1 MRDLPATLAKKAKL
15 GSSALSKLTSCFSLI
30 YLLLSWEAVAQEQTV
45 LFDFGRHNGRD
56 GSVVS
61 TTPLLLFYASD
72 WAGPNN
78 TWYSRTG
85 TENLF
90 YDTFGGSAPQKGSST
105 IAGVAVDTAVFDG
118 NDFLTSTFVTGR
130 PWAGLKQFSLSL
142 VFKSNSPGPQTQT
155 NIDAFYNQRG
165 ILGFELGGGGSG
177 EFAIGLYNDGSPS
190 GAVAA
195 STGLGIGDNG
205 SSAGNINDNN
215 WHTLTMVVKDEGS
228 GFFSQSVYVDGSLLN
243 SSSLLQY
250 GTVGI
255 LADASFSLGSIRG
268 SASTEKFVGEVAALR
283 FDDTP
288 LAASDVTTLHN
299 TYLGI
304 RPTPTFADSYRGKEM
319 LGIAPNGLTY
329 LANYAFGGSD
339 TSEPKLPVQDTSDS
353 NQLALVAY
361 VRTGDVSVGGQDAP
375 SLDFSSASTT
385 SYVVINPSDAPTGME
400 KRRYSVDINGNRRFL
415 RLIITKQ

>member
-1 MRDLPATLAKKAKL
+1 MTKKIPFWPPPRWLEVVGK
-15 GSSALSKLTSCFSLI
+15 SLI
-30 YLLLSWEAVAQEQTV
+30 KLFCFLAIFSIQTQAAVVFEY
-45 LFDFGRHNGRD
+45 
-56 GSVVS
+56 
-61 TTPLLLFYASD
+61 YASD

-78 TWYSRTG
+78 SWNSRTG
-85 TENLF
+85 GQSLF
-90 YDTFGGSAPQKGSST
+90 YDTFNGSAPQKGSST
-105 IAGVAVDTAVFDG
+105 IAGVPVVTAVFDG
-118 NDFLTSTFVTGR
+118 NDFLTSSFVTGR

-142 VFKSNSPGPQTQT
+142 VFKSNAPGAQTQT
-155 NIDAFYNQRG
+155 DINAFWNQRG
-165 ILGFELGGGGSG
+165 ILGFELGGSGQG
-177 EFAIGLYNDGSPS
+177 EFAIGLYNNGSPN

-205 SSAGNINDNN
+205 ASAGNINDNN
-215 WHTLTMVVKDEGS
+215 WHTLTMVVKDETG
-228 GFFSQSVYVDGSLLN
+228 GFFSQTVYVDGIQIS
-243 SSSLLQY
+243 SSSLLEY
-250 GTVGI
+250 GTLGA
-255 LADASFSLGSIRG
+255 LADASFSLGAIRDG
-268 SASTEKFVGEVAALR
+268 SAEKFVGEVAALR

-288 LAASDVTTLHN
+288 LAASDVTTLHS

-304 RPTPTFADSYRGKEM
+304 RPTPTFAGSYQGKEM

-385 SYVVINPSDAPTGME
+385 SYVVINPSDAPAGME

>member
-1 MRDLPATLAKKAKL
+1 MTKKIPSWPPPRWLEVAGK
-15 GSSALSKLTSCFSLI
+15 SLI
-30 YLLLSWEAVAQEQTV
+30 KLFCFLAIFSIQTQAAVVFEY
-45 LFDFGRHNGRD
+45 
-56 GSVVS
+56 
-61 TTPLLLFYASD
+61 YASD

-78 TWYSRTG
+78 SWNSRTG
-85 TENLF
+85 GQTLF
-90 YDTFGGSAPQKGSST
+90 YDQFEGSAPQKGSST

-130 PWAGLKQFSLSL
+130 PWAGLNQFSLSL

-155 NIDAFYNQRG
+155 NIDAFWNQRG
-165 ILGFELGGGGSG
+165 ILGFELGGGGQG
-177 EFAIGLYNDGSPS
+177 EFAIGLYNDGSPN

-195 STGLGIGDNG
+195 STGLGAGDKG
-205 SSAGNINDNN
+205 TSAGNINDNN
-215 WHTLTMVVKDEGS
+215 WHTLTMVVKDETG
-228 GFFSQSVYVDGSLLN
+228 GFFSQTVYVDGSQVG
-243 SSSLLQY
+243 SSSVLEY
-250 GTVGI
+250 GTPGA
-255 LADASFSLGSIRG
+255 LADESFSLGSIRG

-288 LAASDVTTLHN
+288 LAALDVTTLHN

-304 RPTPTFADSYRGKEM
+304 RPTPTFAGSYQGKEM

-385 SYVVINPSDAPTGME
+385 SYVVINPSDAPAGME
-400 KRRYSVDINGNRRFL
+400 KRRYSVDINGNRGFL

>member
-1 MRDLPATLAKKAKL
+1 M
-15 GSSALSKLTSCFSLI
+15 
-30 YLLLSWEAVAQEQTV
+30 
-45 LFDFGRHNGRD
+45 
-56 GSVVS
+56 
-61 TTPLLLFYASD
+61 
-72 WAGPNN
+72 
-78 TWYSRTG
+78 
-85 TENLF
+85 
-90 YDTFGGSAPQKGSST
+90 
-105 IAGVAVDTAVFDG
+105 
-118 NDFLTSTFVTGR
+118 
-130 PWAGLKQFSLSL
+130 
-142 VFKSNSPGPQTQT
+142 
-155 NIDAFYNQRG
+155 
-165 ILGFELGGGGSG
+165 
-177 EFAIGLYNDGSPS
+177 
-190 GAVAA
+190 AA

-228 GFFSQSVYVDGSLLN
+228 GFFSQTVYVDGSEVNSALLA
-243 SSSLLQY
+243 Y
-250 GTVGI
+250 GASPGGI
-255 LADASFSLGSIRG
+255 LADASFALGSIRG

-304 RPTPTFADSYRGKEM
+304 RPTPTFADSYQGKEM

>member
-1 MRDLPATLAKKAKL
+1 MTKKIPFWPPPRWLEVAGK
-15 GSSALSKLTSCFSLI
+15 SLI
-30 YLLLSWEAVAQEQTV
+30 KLFCFLVIFSIQTQAAVVFEY
-45 LFDFGRHNGRD
+45 
-56 GSVVS
+56 
-61 TTPLLLFYASD
+61 YASD

-78 TWYSRTG
+78 SWNSRTG
-85 TENLF
+85 NQYLF
-90 YDTFGGSAPQKGSST
+90 YDTFNGSAPQKGSST
-105 IAGVAVDTAVFDG
+105 IAGVPVVTAVFDG
-118 NDFLTSTFVTGR
+118 NDFLTSPFDLAR
-130 PWAGLKQFSLSL
+130 PWAGLNQFSLSL

-155 NIDAFYNQRG
+155 DINAFWNQRG
-165 ILGFELGGGGSG
+165 ILGFELGGGGQG
-177 EFAIGLYNDGSPS
+177 EFAIGLYDDASPS

-205 SSAGNINDNN
+205 TSAGNINDNN

-228 GFFSQSVYVDGSLLN
+228 GFFSQTVYVDGVEVG
-243 SSSLLQY
+243 SSLLEY
-250 GTVGI
+250 GTLGA

-304 RPTPTFADSYRGKEM
+304 RPTPTFADSYQGKEM

-385 SYVVINPSDAPTGME
+385 SYVVINPSDAPAGME